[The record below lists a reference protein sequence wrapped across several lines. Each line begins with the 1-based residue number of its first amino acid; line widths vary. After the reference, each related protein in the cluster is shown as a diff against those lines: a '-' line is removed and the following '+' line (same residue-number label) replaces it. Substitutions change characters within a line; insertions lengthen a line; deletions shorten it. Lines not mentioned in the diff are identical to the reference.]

1 MPEPHC
7 SLSES
12 PAPAYSQRDL
22 APVAAARHRMA
33 FDLPSRRRPPDSPG
47 FDVEPRLGGVLGPPY
62 VRRFQRGRH
71 VPTGVGENVQLRTFL
86 TRAAGAHAGG
96 KARGRPAIRR
106 RVMTPV
112 LSTTDPDRGTEVNLD
127 ETQQSPR

>member
-1 MPEPHC
+1 MTTPVLM
-7 SLSES
+7 SNLASEE
-12 PAPAYSQRDL
+12 
-22 APVAAARHRMA
+22 
-33 FDLPSRRRPPDSPG
+33 FW
-47 FDVEPRLGGVLGPPY
+47 
-62 VRRFQRGRH
+62 GRH
-71 VPTGVGENVQLRTFL
+71 TFDDFNEAATALRGVGENVQLRTFL
-86 TRAAGAHAGG
+86 TRAAGAHASG